1 MPPHLANQNVDVPTK
16 QAYLNMELIPFS
28 LCGNGIGLP
37 LSLSAISPFL
47 KQATW

>member
-1 MPPHLANQNVDVPTK
+1 MLPHLANQNVDVPTK

-37 LSLSAISPFL
+37 LSLSAIGPFL